1 MKKSHTLFYV
11 ISLSIPILVLL
22 GLEGILRIIG
32 YGNSHQLFIPVPNQP
47 AYMQP
52 NPQVIQRYFPS
63 PDAAPNVAIDTQFFL
78 AHKPKDSLRIV
89 AMGGSTAAG
98 FPYGRFGAPAGI
110 LQHRLKGLYPQRHIE
125 VINVA
130 MSSINTY
137 MLRDFVDEVLAI
149 EPDAIYIY
157 AGHNEYLGVMGVG
170 SSYQGLG
177 SHGLNLLYLTLK
189 EWRLV
194 QLLQSIL
201 LKISS
206 SSDISHADTGA
217 GSNNH
222 ASRTVMASIAKN
234 QSIAF
239 DSPAYLSGI
248 SQFNDNLQHIIT
260 QFGIAKLPVFLSTI
274 ASNDRDQAPFNS
286 TYQLPES
293 VLSEI
298 NAAQLSLSDIQRIY
312 QQHSYHALVNYRYA
326 QALLNQQRVNHQNKS
341 TDNNLTLS
349 SKHFTNARNLD
360 GLRFRAPEHFNA
372 IITELAQAHSH
383 VHLVNGKAM
392 LNAASVDG
400 IIGNDLML
408 EHLHPNAQGYTL
420 LAHSALAAMVEHG
433 LLPPAPYQ
441 DTQNIAQQHTQVSAA
456 DIIFAQHKIN
466 NLTSDYPFTQ
476 TPQPVPKLVPNNPP
490 EKIGLARIQN
500 NDYLAQHTHLVN
512 HYQQTQQWLLAAN
525 AASTLADGL
534 PFNAQYAHGAAN
546 LYRQAGSFD
555 YAHFYALQA
564 VRLTPNDINMQLS
577 LAQIQFN
584 KRLFEQALVTLKW
597 VLTLQPE
604 HPQAQQYLQQIK
616 QYASPSS

>member
-1 MKKSHTLFYV
+1 MKKAHTWFYG
-11 ISLSIPILVLL
+11 IALLIPVFVLL
-22 GLEGILRIIG
+22 AVEGILRVSG
-32 YGNSHQLFIPVPNQP
+32 YGNSHHLFIPVPNQP

-52 NPQVIQRYFPS
+52 NPNVIHRYFPS
-63 PDAAPNVAIDTQFFL
+63 PEAAPNVAIDTQFFL
-78 AHKPKDSLRIV
+78 AQKPKETLRIV

-130 MSSINTY
+130 MSSINSY
-137 MLRDFVDEVLAI
+137 MLRDFVDEVLTI

-177 SHGLNLLYLTLK
+177 SHGLNLLYLSLK
-189 EWRLV
+189 EWRIV
-194 QLLQSIL
+194 QLIQALIL
-201 LKISS
+201 HVQANDDPSADSS
-206 SSDISHADTGA
+206 GIVSS
-217 GSNNH
+217 N
-222 ASRTVMASIAKN
+222 SRTVMASIAKN

-239 DSPAYLSGI
+239 DSPAYMAGI
-248 SQFNDNLQHIIT
+248 KQFSDNLEHIVT
-260 QFGIAKLPVFLSTI
+260 QFSTAGLPVFLSTI

-286 TYQLPES
+286 TYSLPES
-293 VLSEI
+293 IVAELTSSSMSL
-298 NAAQLSLSDIQRIY
+298 AQIDTLYR
-312 QQHSYHALVNYRYA
+312 QHSYHALVNYRYG
-326 QALLNQQRVNHQNKS
+326 QALLANNA
-341 TDNNLTLS
+341 DNAH
-349 SKHFTNARNLD
+349 HFFTTARNLD

-372 IITELAQAHSH
+372 IITDVALQHAN
-383 VHLVNGKAM
+383 VHLVEGKKM
-392 LNAASVDG
+392 LADASEDG
-400 IIGNDLML
+400 IIGNTLML
-408 EHLHPNAQGYTL
+408 EHLHPNAKGYAL
-420 LAHSALAAMVEHG
+420 LAHSALKAIIEQG
-433 LLPPAPYQ
+433 LLPPAPYAQ
-441 DTQNIAQQHTQVSAA
+441 TQSIAEQHSQVSAA

-466 NLTSDYPFTQ
+466 NLTSDYPFNTS
-476 TPQPVPKLVPNNPP
+476 PQPLPVLTASNPA
-490 EKIGLARIQN
+490 EQFGLNRIKK
-500 NDYLAQHTHLVN
+500 NDYLVQQTHLVN

-564 VRLTPNDINMQLS
+564 VRLTPNDINMQLN

-584 KRLFEQALVTLKW
+584 KRLFEQALATLKW

-604 HPQAQQYLQQIK
+604 HPQAQQYLQQIQ
-616 QYASPSS
+616 QYASSES